1 MKQFTVEQYAADQLE
16 GNNMKT
22 NNDAN
27 RVLPT
32 VFDYPYMANRFIQ
45 SIIDT
50 GWNLTSEEQNKLSNL
65 YQLSLITE
73 LGF

>member
-1 MKQFTVEQYAADQLE
+1 MAE
-16 GNNMKT
+16 NI
-22 NNDAN
+22 NNDENGNCVN

-65 YQLSLITE
+65 YQL
-73 LGF
+73 

>member
-45 SIIDT
+45 V
-50 GWNLTSEEQNKLSNL
+50 
-65 YQLSLITE
+65 
-73 LGF
+73 

>member
-1 MKQFTVEQYAADQLE
+1 MAENINYDE
-16 GNNMKT
+16 NGNCI
-22 NNDAN
+22 N

-32 VFDYPYMANRFIQ
+32 VFDNPYMANRFIQ

-73 LGF
+73 LGS

>member
-1 MKQFTVEQYAADQLE
+1 MAE
-16 GNNMKT
+16 NI
-22 NNDAN
+22 NNDENGNCIN

-50 GWNLTSEEQNKLSNL
+50 GWNLTSEEQNKLSKYPSFKYTKYSNK
-65 YQLSLITE
+65 Y
-73 LGF
+73 GCNY

>member
-1 MKQFTVEQYAADQLE
+1 MAE
-16 GNNMKT
+16 NI
-22 NNDAN
+22 NNDENGNCAN

-73 LGF
+73 LGS

>member
-1 MKQFTVEQYAADQLE
+1 MAE
-16 GNNMKT
+16 NI
-22 NNDAN
+22 NNDENGNCIN

-73 LGF
+73 LGS